1 MNSLNH
7 IFPVGYPN
15 IPTQEDLN
23 FEVRDL
29 LCHSDSPFDI
39 IHYINDIHCPYHR
52 KALALLVPPQWH
64 SMEQDGTPPAIFE
77 DMDGYL
83 RITWLNIDSDI
94 RRIIK
99 KANAEQVELENQTT
113 PQETLNPQPSYTSS
127 ASDRS
132 SKGEISNNRSSESEI
147 RTLNSQTM
155 PLIIKGDPQVI
166 NHYEGAHYE
175 NCTFINGTPTTQSP
189 IADSPITLSPDCL
202 ITSLPDNPLPINN
215 RQSPDLDKF
224 RSLLTVP
231 YLNRKRECEAMLE
244 LITRDGYNKKDR
256 ARMALALY
264 QSGNV
269 ALKREHITTFR
280 QWWRICCELLLWDG
294 ADTCYRTTELTE
306 NELTKQILSYM

>member
-1 MNSLNH
+1 
-7 IFPVGYPN
+7 
-15 IPTQEDLN
+15 
-23 FEVRDL
+23 
-29 LCHSDSPFDI
+29 
-39 IHYINDIHCPYHR
+39 
-52 KALALLVPPQWH
+52 
-64 SMEQDGTPPAIFE
+64 MEQDGTPPAIFE

-113 PQETLNPQPSYTSS
+113 PQETLSHQLS
-127 ASDRS
+127 
-132 SKGEISNNRSSESEI
+132 
-147 RTLNSQTM
+147 TLNSQTM

-189 IADSPITLSPDCL
+189 IVDNPITLSPDNL
-202 ITSLPDNPLPINN
+202 ITSLPDNPLPIAH
-215 RQSPDLDKF
+215 RSSPDLDKF
-224 RSLLTVP
+224 RSLLTIP

>member
-1 MNSLNH
+1 MNSLSH
-7 IFPVGYPN
+7 IFPIGYPN
-15 IPTQEDLN
+15 IPTQEDLD
-23 FEVRDL
+23 FEVQDL
-29 LCHSDSPFDI
+29 LCHSEKPFDI
-39 IHYINDIHCPYHR
+39 IHYINDIHCPYYR
-52 KALALLVPPQWH
+52 KALATLVPPTWH
-64 SMEQDGTPPAIFE
+64 SMEQNGKPPAIFE
-77 DMDGYL
+77 DMDGYH
-83 RITWLNIDSDI
+83 IKTWLNVDSDI

-113 PQETLNPQPSYTSS
+113 PQETLNTKHSYTSS

-132 SKGEISNNRSSESEI
+132 SPIGEI
-147 RTLNSQTM
+147 RTLNPKSM

-189 IADSPITLSPDCL
+189 ITDCPLPIADTL
-202 ITSLPDNPLPINN
+202 ITSSHDNLITS
-215 RQSPDLDKF
+215 SPDLDKF

-280 QWWRICCELLLWDG
+280 QWWRICCELLLGEG
-294 ADTCYRTTELTE
+294 ADTCYRTAELTE

>member
-1 MNSLNH
+1 MNSLSH
-7 IFPVGYPN
+7 IFPIGYPN
-15 IPTQEDLN
+15 IPTQEDLI

-29 LCHSDSPFDI
+29 LCHSENPFDI
-39 IHYINDIHCPYHR
+39 IHYINDIHCPYYR

-64 SMEQDGTPPAIFE
+64 SMEKNGTHPAIFE
-77 DMDGYL
+77 DMDGYQ

-94 RRIIK
+94 RCIIK
-99 KANAEQVELENQTT
+99 KANAEQVEIENQNT
-113 PQETLNPQPSYTSS
+113 PQETLNTQHSYTSS

-132 SKGEISNNRSSESEI
+132 SPIGEI
-147 RTLNSQTM
+147 RTLTPKSM

-189 IADSPITLSPDCL
+189 IVDCPLPIA
-202 ITSLPDNPLPINN
+202 DNPLPIADNPLPIAN
-215 RQSPDLDKF
+215 RQSPDIDKF

-231 YLNRKRECEAMLE
+231 YLNRKRECDAMLE

-256 ARMALALY
+256 ARMALVLY
-264 QSGNV
+264 KSGNV

-294 ADTCYRTTELTE
+294 ADTCYRTAELTE
-306 NELTKQILSYM
+306 NELTKLILSYM

>member
-1 MNSLNH
+1 MNSLSH
-7 IFPVGYPN
+7 IFPVGYP
-15 IPTQEDLN
+15 IPTQEELN

-29 LCHSDSPFDI
+29 LCHSESPFDI

-77 DMDGYL
+77 DMDGYQ

-113 PQETLNPQPSYTSS
+113 PQETLNTQP
-127 ASDRS
+127 
-132 SKGEISNNRSSESEI
+132 
-147 RTLNSQTM
+147 M

-189 IADSPITLSPDCL
+189 IVDNPITLSPDCL
-202 ITSLPDNPLPINN
+202 ITSSPDNLITP
-215 RQSPDLDKF
+215 SPDIDKF

-280 QWWRICCELLLWDG
+280 QWWRICCELLLWEG
-294 ADTCYRTTELTE
+294 ADTCYRTAELTE

>member
-1 MNSLNH
+1 M
-7 IFPVGYPN
+7 
-15 IPTQEDLN
+15 E
-23 FEVRDL
+23 RDGK
-29 LCHSDSPFDI
+29 
-39 IHYINDIHCPYHR
+39 N
-52 KALALLVPPQWH
+52 
-64 SMEQDGTPPAIFE
+64 PAVFE
-77 DMDGYL
+77 DMDGYY
-83 RITWLNIDSDI
+83 ISTWLNIDSDI
-94 RRIIK
+94 GRIIK
-99 KANAEQVELENQTT
+99 KANAEQVELEQTPKTSET
-113 PQETLNPQPSYTSS
+113 PKTS
-127 ASDRS
+127 
-132 SKGEISNNRSSESEI
+132 K
-147 RTLNSQTM
+147 TFPTM

-202 ITSLPDNPLPINN
+202 ITSLPDNPLPIDN

-256 ARMALALY
+256 ARMALAPY